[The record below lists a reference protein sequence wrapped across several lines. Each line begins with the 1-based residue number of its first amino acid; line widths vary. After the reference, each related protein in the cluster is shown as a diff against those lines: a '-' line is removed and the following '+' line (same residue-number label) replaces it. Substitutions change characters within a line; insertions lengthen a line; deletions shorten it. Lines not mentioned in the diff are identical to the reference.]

1 MADVTKH
8 TFTSPK
14 ADGADN
20 TLVQPSDWN
29 DEHTFAGGADGDF
42 LQRQTAESDGAG
54 WVRPG
59 YHNLTYN
66 SDFEVWGEGAANAP
80 TGWTRTGVGSS
91 NAREATTIKHGT
103 YSVALTRAAAD
114 ARLAQDI
121 AAIVDFGPVAYWQGR
136 KLVVGC
142 WVNASAANRARIG
155 INDGVGETLSDSHTG
170 VTGWEFLQVTRTL
183 DVAAT
188 KAEVFVENHT
198 GAGTV
203 YFDAL
208 VATEGTWVAGF
219 VPSSWRGRKAVLPFM
234 AVATQAQNTTQF
246 YNSAGTS
253 ATESLVEFRVP
264 YRGVARNLHAH
275 VDSVVVAGQTIAF
288 TLRKA
293 LADTTLT
300 CTIPGNLQDAAD
312 GTNEVALSTLTTD
325 RVCLKVVSS
334 ATAGAR
340 SCHATIEYEEVPEG
354 I

>member
-1 MADVTKH
+1 MANVLKH
-8 TFTSPK
+8 AFTSPK
-14 ADGADN
+14 ADGADA
-20 TLVQPSDWN
+20 TLVRPSNWN
-29 DEHTFAGGADGDF
+29 AAHTFAGGVDGDF
-42 LQRQTAESDGAG
+42 LQRQTAEPDGAG
-54 WVRPG
+54 FVRPG

-80 TGWTRTGVGSS
+80 TGWTRTGAGSS
-91 NAREATTIKHGT
+91 NAREGTTIKHGT

-114 ARLAQDI
+114 ARLVQNI
-121 AAIVDFGPVAYWQGR
+121 AAIKDFGPVAYWQGR

-142 WVNASAANRARIG
+142 WVNASAANRARVG
-155 INDGVGETLSDSHTG
+155 IADGVGETLSASHTG

-253 ATESLVEFRVP
+253 ATETLVQFIP
-264 YRGVARNLHAH
+264 PFRGVARNLQALL
-275 VDSVVVAGQTIAF
+275 DSAPAAGQTVTL
-288 TLRKA
+288 TLRNNT
-293 LADTTLT
+293 ADTSLT
-300 CTIPGNLQDAAD
+300 CQVTDAGRSASD
-312 GTNEVALSTLTTD
+312 IINEVIIELSTART
-325 RVCLKVVSS
+325 CMKVVTS
-334 ATAGAR
+334 ATSGAR
-340 SCHATIEYEEVPEG
+340 AAHATVEYEEVPAG